1 LGEPLT
7 SFGSGYPLHHL
18 RRLALRASSA
28 RWFRCYPSRCV
39 AQKKAKKFAIWEK

>member
-18 RRLALRASSA
+18 RASFHFAL
-28 RWFRCYPSRCV
+28 RWFRYYPSRCV
-39 AQKKAKKFAIWEK
+39 AQIKPKKFAIWEK